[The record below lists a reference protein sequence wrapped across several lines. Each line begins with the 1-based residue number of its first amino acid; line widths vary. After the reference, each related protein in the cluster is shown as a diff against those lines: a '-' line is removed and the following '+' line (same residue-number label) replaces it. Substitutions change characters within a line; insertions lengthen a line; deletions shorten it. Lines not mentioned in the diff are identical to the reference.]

1 MTTFALFPNPN
12 PLGRLRLA
20 AGDANSLP
28 LPAFQAAT
36 ITPAGLAHPNGAAKT
51 ERQPFNSKH
60 LQKIVLRGSILC
72 PPTVYLSD
80 KAAIDPYRSSTS
92 QLPKLN
98 IA

>member
-1 MTTFALFPNPN
+1 MTTFALFPTPN
-12 PLGRLRLA
+12 PLCRLRLA
-20 AGDANSLP
+20 AGDANSLL

-36 ITPAGLAHPNGAAKT
+36 IIPAGLAHSNKAAKT

-72 PPTVYLSD
+72 PPTVYLSGN
-80 KAAIDPYRSSTS
+80 AAIDPYPPSKS
-92 QLPKLN
+92 QLSKLK